1 VFDDLD
7 VPQLAACLAAL
18 VFEARAKDEPTSP
31 RLPQGPV
38 RAALDRMG
46 GIWRDLS
53 VLERDMRVD
62 FLRPMDLGFCWAA
75 YRWASDASLSEVLYE
90 SDLAAGDFVRW
101 VKQLIDLTE
110 QIADAA
116 GGGPL
121 RANARAVADK
131 IRRGVISY
139 ASVVDEP

>member
-1 VFDDLD
+1 
-7 VPQLAACLAAL
+7 LAAL
-18 VFEARAKDEPTSP
+18 VYESRAKDEPTSP
-31 RLPQGPV
+31 RLPRGEV
-38 RAALDRMG
+38 RHALERMG
-46 GIWRDLS
+46 GIWRELS
-53 VLERDMRVD
+53 ALERDMRVD

-75 YRWASDASLSEVLYE
+75 YRWASGASLAEVLYE

-110 QIADAA
+110 QVADAA
-116 GGGPL
+116 GATPL
-121 RANARAVADK
+121 RHTARQVTDQ

>member
-1 VFDDLD
+1 
-7 VPQLAACLAAL
+7 
-18 VFEARAKDEPTSP
+18 
-31 RLPQGPV
+31 
-38 RAALDRMG
+38 MG

-75 YRWASDASLSEVLYE
+75 YRWASGASLSEVLYE

-110 QIADAA
+110 QVADAA

-121 RANARAVADK
+121 RATARAVADK
-131 IRRGVISY
+131 IRRGVISH
-139 ASVVDEP
+139 ASVVD

>member
-1 VFDDLD
+1 
-7 VPQLAACLAAL
+7 
-18 VFEARAKDEPTSP
+18 
-31 RLPQGPV
+31 
-38 RAALDRMG
+38 
-46 GIWRDLS
+46 
-53 VLERDMRVD
+53 
-62 FLRPMDLGFCWAA
+62 
-75 YRWASDASLSEVLYE
+75 
-90 SDLAAGDFVRW
+90 